1 MIIVMHM
8 RKIINVRIDEMVWDR
23 FKRKCSRD
31 GIYASEWIRNA
42 IYGYLGISKAGGAS
56 DAEA

>member
-1 MIIVMHM
+1 M
-8 RKIINVRIDEMVWDR
+8 RKIINVRIDEKVWDR
-23 FKRKCSRD
+23 FKRKCSKE

-42 IYGYLGISKAGGAS
+42 IYGYLGISKAGGAL

>member
-1 MIIVMHM
+1 MMRM
-8 RKIINVRIDEMVWDR
+8 RKIINVRIDERVWER

>member
-1 MIIVMHM
+1 LIVVTRM
-8 RKIINVRIDEMVWDR
+8 RKIINVRIDEKVWDR
-23 FKRKCSRD
+23 FKRKCSKE

-42 IYGYLGISKAGGAS
+42 IYGYLGISKAGGAL

>member
-1 MIIVMHM
+1 MYVSM
-8 RKIINVRIDEMVWDR
+8 KR
-23 FKRKCSRD
+23 FGTGLSENAAKE

-42 IYGYLGISKAGGAS
+42 IYGYLGISKAGGAL